1 MELHRVVR
9 RVGFNTED
17 LNNTFAQNVYLKKF
31 KSNIIIY
38 QTRKDK
44 VLWINITKPS
54 PRVK

>member
-44 VLWINITKPS
+44 VLWTNITKPS
-54 PRVK
+54 PRAK